1 MFLEGPKTL
10 NGYSPVEDIL
20 SWRKGEVQDVV
31 SMGGYDQSALL
42 GAAYRKKKSTAVAFY
57 SVLSCFFWSAP
68 SGTRTQDPLIK
79 SQLLYQLS

>member
-31 SMGGYDQSALL
+31 SMGGYEFTVLTLL
-42 GAAYRKKKSTAVAFY
+42 
-57 SVLSCFFWSAP
+57 
-68 SGTRTQDPLIK
+68 
-79 SQLLYQLS
+79 